1 MVLSNAGA
9 SLAFAMA
16 APYQDPA
23 FDPKAFRSRL
33 QASFMAR
40 IVMKFG
46 GTSMAGIER
55 IRHVANLVRREA
67 EAGNQVAVVVSAM
80 AGETDRLIQF
90 CREASSL
97 YDPREYDV
105 VVASGE
111 QVTSGLLAITL
122 QGMGINARSYMGWQL
137 PIRTTAAHAAALID
151 GIDVDVL
158 ERVFADRGI
167 AVIPGFQGVAE
178 DGSLAT
184 LGRGGSDT
192 SAVALAA
199 AMKAD
204 RCDIYTDVDGVYT
217 TDPRIVPRARKL
229 AAITYEEMLE
239 LASVGAKVLQTRSV
253 GLAMRE
259 NIPIK
264 VLSSFDDRPGTMV
277 VGDDAIEEYQMERQ
291 LVTGVAYDK
300 NEARVTLTGLPDRP
314 GSVAAV
320 FAPLA
325 EAGINVDMI
334 VQSVPRAGQ
343 KNDITF
349 TVPTASLA
357 HTTEALEAVKG
368 AIGFDEILTD
378 TNVVK
383 VSAVGVGM
391 RSNAGIAAQMF
402 QALADRGINILAIT
416 TSEIKV
422 SVLIAEEYTE
432 LAVRVLH
439 TAYGLDDDGEAA

>member
-1 MVLSNAGA
+1 
-9 SLAFAMA
+9 
-16 APYQDPA
+16 
-23 FDPKAFRSRL
+23 
-33 QASFMAR
+33 MAR

-55 IRHVANLVRREA
+55 IRHVASRVKREA

-80 AGETDRLIQF
+80 AGETDRLIRF

-122 QGMGINARSYMGWQL
+122 QGMGLNARSYMGWQL
-137 PIRTTAAHAAALID
+137 PIRATGHAAALID
-151 GIDVDVL
+151 HIEADVL
-158 ERVFADRGI
+158 EKVFEQGGI
-167 AVIPGFQGVAE
+167 AVIPGFQGVTQE
-178 DGSLAT
+178 GDVAT

-199 AMKAD
+199 ALKAD
-204 RCDIYTDVDGVYT
+204 RCDIYTDVEGVYT

-229 AAITYEEMLE
+229 AAVTYEEMLE

-253 GLAMRE
+253 GLAMRYDM
-259 NIPIK
+259 PIQ
-264 VLSSFDDRPGTMV
+264 VLSSFEDRPGTLIA
-277 VGDDAIEEYQMERQ
+277 GDDAIEDMNMERQ
-291 LVTGVAYDK
+291 LVTGIAHDK
-300 NEARVTLTGLPDRP
+300 NEARVTLSGLPDRP
-314 GSVAAV
+314 GTVAAI
-320 FAPLA
+320 FEPLSKA
-325 EAGINVDMI
+325 NVNVDMI
-334 VQSVPRAGQ
+334 VQAAPRAGQ
-343 KNDITF
+343 KTDLTF
-349 TVPTASLA
+349 TVPTDSLA
-357 HTTEALEAVKG
+357 LTVAELDKARGT
-368 AIGFDEILTD
+368 IGFEEIVTD

-383 VSAVGVGM
+383 ISAVGIGM

-402 QALADRGINILAIT
+402 KTLAERGINILAIT

-422 SVLIAEEYTE
+422 SVLIPEEYTE

-439 TAYGLDDDGEAA
+439 TAYGLDDIGEGT